1 MKQYL
6 YVILTTVAIVFCSCA
21 DEADT
26 NNLVLS
32 NGYMTVNETNIV
44 LNGAGESKTV
54 SMKAN
59 CHWHVSVVDDWVS
72 VNPSNGNN
80 SGSITISA
88 QANPSVT
95 SDRSTTITVSTDD
108 DLTRTIHVR
117 QEKNV
122 ESLKFSVDSLG
133 FVASGETKTVVVES
147 NAQWEILG
155 TEEWFTLSKTKGD
168 GNQEIS
174 ITATPNTKEE
184 ARRVVLTVK
193 GVTTSSRLLITQDG
207 NPTSITLNTTS
218 LTFDAA
224 GSTKVIELSGNA
236 EWTASSSEEWL
247 TLDQLQGT
255 GTYPLKVT
263 CTDNASMASRT
274 AVVTIRTRH
283 NEYICTI
290 TQAAGQLPKVSG
302 IQALSI
308 ERYAVS
314 VTAMFTS
321 DYPVT
326 EYGFCYSETNQNP
339 TVEDKKIKV
348 TSQEGGVFKAEIN
361 GLESHATYYIRAYA
375 KNKVGTSYSS
385 ELMITTEGGIPNQD
399 DNIKPNI

>member
-6 YVILTTVAIVFCSCA
+6 YIILTTLAIVFCSCA

-32 NGYMTVNETNIV
+32 NGYMTVNETSIV
-44 LNGAGESKTV
+44 LPGAGESKTV
-54 SMKAN
+54 SVKAN
-59 CHWHVSVVDDWVS
+59 CHWNVSVSDDWVS

-80 SGSITISA
+80 SGSITISV

-95 SDRSTTITVSTDD
+95 SERSTTITVSTDD

-117 QEKNV
+117 QEKNI

-133 FVASGETKTVVVES
+133 FVASGETKTLVVES

-155 TEEWFTLSKTKGD
+155 TEEWLTLSKTKGD

-174 ITATPNTKEE
+174 ITAASNTKEE
-184 ARRVVLTVK
+184 ARSVVLTVK

-218 LTFDAA
+218 LTFDAI

-263 CTDNASMASRT
+263 CLDNASMASRT
-274 AVVTIRTRH
+274 AEVTIRTRR
-283 NEYICTI
+283 NVYICTI
-290 TQAAGQLPKVSG
+290 TQAAGLLPKVSG
-302 IQALSI
+302 IQVLSI

-314 VTAMFTS
+314 VTALFTS
-321 DYPVT
+321 EFPVT
-326 EYGFCYSETNQNP
+326 EYGFCYSETNQSP

-348 TSQEGGVFKAEIN
+348 TSQENGVFKAEIN
-361 GLESHATYYIRAYA
+361 GLESHTTYYIRAYA
-375 KNKVGTSYSS
+375 TNKVGTSYSS
-385 ELMITTEGGIPNQD
+385 VLEITTEGGIPNQD